1 MEPKRA
7 EEKELRLT
15 MRLSNNRIRKRL
27 EEMGLTMIRGC
38 ELAATTPST
47 WCGYT
52 SLRMSPVGKDGRWKA
67 SALRICEVLKA
78 SPEYLWPDSVLMVVN
93 PTIVV
98 EMNAVDL
105 TPQLLAVQMHE
116 PLLLPEQAVG
126 DAEMLQL
133 LGEELDC
140 LSERERSILRL
151 HYGYGDGEPMT
162 NEEVGKLIGL
172 SRERVRQIQDMALL
186 KLRRQLTSKRAEELH
201 PHDVRRLAVVDVR
214 EEHVAAKE
222 RARLRKEAA
231 VAEKRRWKQNLKA
244 RARAEEKTLREE
256 REREAQRMA
265 PDIEAMKRS
274 LKGMGF

>member
-1 MEPKRA
+1 
-7 EEKELRLT
+7 
-15 MRLSNNRIRKRL
+15 
-27 EEMGLTMIRGC
+27 
-38 ELAATTPST
+38 
-47 WCGYT
+47 
-52 SLRMSPVGKDGRWKA
+52 
-67 SALRICEVLKA
+67 
-78 SPEYLWPDSVLMVVN
+78 
-93 PTIVV
+93 
-98 EMNAVDL
+98 
-105 TPQLLAVQMHE
+105 
-116 PLLLPEQAVG
+116 
-126 DAEMLQL
+126 
-133 LGEELDC
+133 
-140 LSERERSILRL
+140 L